1 MWNPT
6 ELRYTQLRGQAD
18 TEAQLRFAPYSS
30 TAKATHALFRMA
42 APRLALSVF
51 VLMLAAIT
59 LSEGL
64 RGAGPKKCC
73 FRFND
78 NPIPKERVVSY
89 VKTSQR
95 CSNPAILLST
105 VAGRQLCVK
114 PSAAWVKDLIS
125 YMDNKYLKGET
136 SNL

>member
-59 LSEGL
+59 LSEGREFDQYAQSL
-64 RGAGPKKCC
+64 GGK
-73 FRFND
+73 
-78 NPIPKERVVSY
+78 I
-89 VKTSQR
+89 
-95 CSNPAILLST
+95 ILF
-105 VAGRQLCVK
+105 
-114 PSAAWVKDLIS
+114 
-125 YMDNKYLKGET
+125 
-136 SNL
+136 